1 MYCTTDRAEYGKQIV
16 KKLSDKLTEQFGK
29 GWSISKLQHCV
40 RAAYTFTEDD
50 ILYAVRTQLTW
61 THLRS
66 LMSIEDPLKRQFYLE
81 MTRIENWDTRT
92 LDQKVDSMLF
102 ERTALSKKPDE
113 LIKQELQRIKSTNS
127 LTPDV
132 VFRSSYFLD
141 AIGLSETYS
150 EKDLEDAILLNLQTF
165 LKEMGNDFAFLDRQ
179 KG

>member
-1 MYCTTDRAEYGKQIV
+1 MPIQQLITLLSTFSLHRLSFKSIKEDVLYNDRAEYGKQIV

-66 LMSIEDPLKRQFYLE
+66 LMSIEDPLKRQFYVE

-92 LDQKVDSMLF
+92 LDQSRF
-102 ERTALSKKPDE
+102 
-113 LIKQELQRIKSTNS
+113 N
-127 LTPDV
+127 
-132 VFRSSYFLD
+132 
-141 AIGLSETYS
+141 AI
-150 EKDLEDAILLNLQTF
+150 
-165 LKEMGNDFAFLDRQ
+165 
-179 KG
+179 